1 MGILKRIALIAHWVG
16 FISAILFGLLFIGF
30 ALWPSP
36 SNTFSIADGG
46 IETHQR
52 VLGLLLSMLA
62 FFSCSGLGWMVRFIL
77 MGKVHFLPWRTLNH

>member
-1 MGILKRIALIAHWVG
+1 MEILKRIALIAHWVG

-30 ALWPSP
+30 ALWPS
-36 SNTFSIADGG
+36 SIANGG

>member
-1 MGILKRIALIAHWVG
+1 MEILKRIALIAHWVG
-16 FISAILFGLLFIGF
+16 FISAILFGLLFMSHTEVTF
-30 ALWPSP
+30 A
-36 SNTFSIADGG
+36 NGG